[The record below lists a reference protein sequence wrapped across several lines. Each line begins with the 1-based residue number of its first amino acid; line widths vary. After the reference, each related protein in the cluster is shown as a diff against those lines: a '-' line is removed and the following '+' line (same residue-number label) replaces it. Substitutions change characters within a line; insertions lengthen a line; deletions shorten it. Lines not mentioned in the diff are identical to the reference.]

1 MLNKLIVV
9 GFCAGCAASV
19 PILYQANPDTFH
31 RLVKSVV
38 EETETEPQ
46 PAPIASVQAAR
57 PPGPVS
63 DLSGRKVSLDADA
76 RGHFIADFRINGR
89 KVEAMVD
96 TGATLVAINLTTARR
111 IGLPINPE
119 DFKFAVETA
128 NGTAPAAT
136 ATISSLAIGRIHV
149 ENVEAVVL
157 QDKALS
163 NTLIGVS
170 FLNRLGK
177 YQVENGTL
185 LLTQ

>member
-31 RLVKSVV
+31 KLVKSAV
-38 EETETEPQ
+38 EEPTPEQ
-46 PAPIASVQAAR
+46 QPIASAQAVRSSGA
-57 PPGPVS
+57 VS
-63 DLSGRKVSLDADA
+63 DLSGRKVSLDADS
-76 RGHFIADFRINGR
+76 RGHFVADFRINGR

-119 DFKFAVETA
+119 DFKYSVETA

-136 ATISSLAIGRIHV
+136 ATISSLAIGRIQI
-149 ENVEAVVL
+149 ENVDAVVL

>member
-1 MLNKLIVV
+1 MINKLIVV

-31 RLVKSVV
+31 KLVKSAV
-38 EETETEPQ
+38 EE
-46 PAPIASVQAAR
+46 PAPEQPRTLASAQTAR
-57 PPGPVS
+57 SPAPVS

-119 DFKFAVETA
+119 DFKYSVETA

-136 ATISSLAIGRIHV
+136 ATISSLAIGRIHI
-149 ENVEAVVL
+149 ENVDAVVL